1 MKDDGVDLQR
11 ECIQR
16 SGAKFGK
23 PGVAQVLDT
32 IGRVIAR
39 YLEKP
44 VQDYEPFT
52 TSDPAALRKS
62 LEPGDVFLSYSA
74 SERWAGFGAGRL
86 ETVWL
91 RISRRTR
98 RDRCG
103 RNQDLPHICDAL
115 EPASQRRGSQVPV
128 QR

>member
-1 MKDDGVDLQR
+1 MVPHQANFWPDEQHANLKTADMTVLTSRGNVSKKAAAN
-11 ECIQR
+11 
-16 SGAKFGK
+16 SGN
-23 PGVAQVLDT
+23 
-32 IGRVIAR
+32 
-39 YLEKP
+39 LEKP
-44 VQDYEPFT
+44 VQGYEPFT
-52 TSDPAALRKS
+52 PSDPAALRKS

-115 EPASQRRGSQVPV
+115 EPAS
-128 QR
+128 